1 MSTPLRQFAWAVVRG
16 ILGAILGAFFG
27 ALIVGLLLLPFPE
40 LQGGR
45 RQMSVLFM
53 FISGVSGLV
62 ASGAGAALGS
72 AKVGMACGALGALTA
87 SSLIFKQFPNEPEV
101 MTICAITVL
110 VPTGIGALAGWIV
123 NKWMNTPTDN
133 AVGT

>member
-1 MSTPLRQFAWAVVRG
+1 MSTPLHRFGWAVVRG

-45 RQMSVLFM
+45 RQMSFLFM

-62 ASGAGAALGS
+62 ASGVGAALGS
-72 AKVGMACGALGALTA
+72 AKVGMAGGALSALA
-87 SSLIFKQFPNEPEV
+87 ISSRFFNSFPNEPEV
-101 MTICAITVL
+101 VTICAITVL

-123 NKWMNTPTDN
+123 NKWISTTTVQPP
-133 AVGT
+133 

>member
-1 MSTPLRQFAWAVVRG
+1 MSTPLHRFGWAVVRG

-62 ASGAGAALGS
+62 ASGVGAALGS
-72 AKVGMACGALGALTA
+72 AKVGMACGALGALTV

-123 NKWMNTPTDN
+123 RKWISATTDN
-133 AVGT
+133 TAGP

>member
-1 MSTPLRQFAWAVVRG
+1 MSTPLHRFGWAVARG

-27 ALIVGLLLLPFPE
+27 ALIVGLLLLLFPG
-40 LQGGR
+40 LRGNQ
-45 RQMSVLFM
+45 RQMAFLFM

-62 ASGAGAALGS
+62 ASGAGAALAS
-72 AKVGMACGALGALTA
+72 AKVGMACGALGALTV
-87 SSLIFKQFPNEPEV
+87 SSLIFKQFPNEPQV
-101 MTICAITVL
+101 ITICAITVL